1 MAKNDEFLT
10 NETGTKAMNAL
21 EQIENGTNQAIQLII
36 QDNSK
41 YEVQQFDA
49 LMAQINKMNDFI
61 ASKEYTDE
69 DEQDYKK
76 LRAKINKVKSAI
88 TSQVNSA
95 IKFHFGT
102 LKEQSKELKNGLT
115 TTTDILNENINQSI
129 AKQKAAK
136 KEELQKTYDNLAI
149 YKDEFKDLNLDDF
162 FNTKWLNK
170 SYSLEKA
177 KNELITRLNLFEH
190 IAEKIS
196 TNIPLEEFQKQYK
209 LISLIKRSS
218 WDLLNFETKFG
229 DLYQVKEEEEE
240 EESSNESKENKDS
253 QKEEY
258 QNKKQDKKEKVE
270 ENIITLEVAVPV
282 SKFKDLMSYFNK
294 HNIKSKLV

>member
-1 MAKNDEFLT
+1 MAENEQFLT
-10 NETGTKAMNAL
+10 NETGVKAMNAL
-21 EQIENGTNQAIQLII
+21 EKIENGTNQAIQLII
-36 QDNSK
+36 QNNSK

-115 TTTDILNENINQSI
+115 ETTDILNENINQSI

-196 TNIPLEEFQKQYK
+196 INIPLEEFQKQYK

-218 WDLLNFETKFG
+218 WDLLNFETQFG
-229 DLYQVKEEEEE
+229 DLYQQKEEDA
-240 EESSNESKENKDS
+240 EESSNESAENADSKKED
-253 QKEEY
+253 QT
-258 QNKKQDKKEKVE
+258 KKQDKKEKVE